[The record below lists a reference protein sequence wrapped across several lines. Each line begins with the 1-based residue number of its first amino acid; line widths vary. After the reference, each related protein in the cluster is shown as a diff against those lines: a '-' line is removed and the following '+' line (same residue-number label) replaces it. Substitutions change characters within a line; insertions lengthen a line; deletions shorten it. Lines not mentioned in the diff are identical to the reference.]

1 MYGTHKVTFVEELPD
16 MDELENASHKRIIE
30 NYEHSSPPPPSGKKG
45 SGPYTLYENI
55 YGGERKAPPSSM
67 GNFTDESIS
76 KDLLLNKAM
85 QKLPTR
91 LDGGTI
97 AMPPPR
103 GEGQRLPP
111 HISQSQQIIQEQEQQ
126 PKFFVPEYHHNQS
139 YIIYENTKIP
149 TYSSTMTPQPPLRP
163 PPQRRTPH
171 LLQRRTPPPQRRQ
184 TPQPQSQSH
193 QSHHSLCSMINEHI
207 STCSLCNNLYITTI
221 KSKCKTQPRSM
232 STVFFVIII
241 IILIIVCFILM
252 KKLWNQSANLS
263 V

>member
-1 MYGTHKVTFVEELPD
+1 ME
-16 MDELENASHKRIIE
+16 ELENASHKRIIE
-30 NYEHSSPPPPSGKKG
+30 NYEHSSPPPPKKG
-45 SGPYTLYENI
+45 TGPYTLYENI
-55 YGGERKAPPSSM
+55 YGGERQAPPSRM

-85 QKLPTR
+85 QKLPSR

-97 AMPPPR
+97 GMPSSSQ

-111 HISQSQQIIQEQEQQ
+111 LPPPQQVRQEQEQQ
-126 PKFFVPEYHHNQS
+126 PKFFVPEYQHNQS

-149 TYSSTMTPQPPLRP
+149 TYSSTMTPQPPLRRTRPPPPYRRP
-163 PPQRRTPH
+163 PPQR
-171 LLQRRTPPPQRRQ
+171 RRTPPPQ
-184 TPQPQSQSH
+184 PQSKQE
-193 QSHHSLCSMINEHI
+193 QHHSLCSMINEHI
-207 STCSLCNNLYITTI
+207 SSCSLCNNLYITTI

-232 STVFFVIII
+232 STVFFVVII

-252 KKLWNQSANLS
+252 KKLWNQSAILS